1 MAVSIGQGRL
11 LALIAKIDS
20 PAIRQSHCSDVE
32 KAADCKNLLDFAVN
46 KMVDYKHDVVAHL
59 GLIQFFVD
67 WLKVCRFSR
76 APT

>member
-1 MAVSIGQGRL
+1 MTVSIGQGRL

-67 WLKVCRFSR
+67 WLKVCRFSH